1 MTVQR
6 KSLVVVSIVTDH
18 ENHNPSI
25 QSFDRVVSPSARA
38 LVARADGGKWR
49 FLVTSSQLSLV
60 VVTQQGTLGTFPT
73 KQRYVSPNGSIELQ
87 GRGSVQIHCTNLSSG
102 PAATSAEVRT
112 WDAGYLC
119 GGLEPVEFAEDGLT
133 TPAAAAFGNLGSFG
147 GFPAPFTNRCRLYID
162 ALQTRIRATAP
173 NGLVVL
179 NAGPQPVDERLY
191 IDLDT
196 PQGYKFEIRE
206 STAGAGINYGVIWYR
221 G

>member
-1 MTVQR
+1 MVQPKRSAAVCTV
-6 KSLVVVSIVTDH
+6 T
-18 ENHNPSI
+18 NPNPSI
-25 QSFDRVVSPSARA
+25 QSFDRVLPPNTRA
-38 LVARADGGKWR
+38 LVARVDGDKWR
-49 FLVTSSQLSLV
+49 FFVTSDRLSRA
-60 VVTQQGTLGTFPT
+60 VVTQKGTLGFFPT
-73 KQRYVSPNGSIELQ
+73 KQHYIAPNSSIELQ
-87 GRGSVQIHCTNLSSG
+87 GRGSVEIHVTNLDG
-102 PAATSAEVRT
+102 ANNAQVKT
-112 WDAGYLC
+112 WEAGYLC

-147 GFPAPFTNRCRLYID
+147 GFPAPFTNHCRLYVD

-173 NGLVVL
+173 NGLVIL

>member
-1 MTVQR
+1 MT
-6 KSLVVVSIVTDH
+6 
-18 ENHNPSI
+18 NHNPSI
-25 QSFDRVVSPSARA
+25 QSFDRVISPAARA
-38 LVARADGGKWR
+38 IVARVDGEKWR
-49 FLVTSSQLSLV
+49 FFITSEQVTR
-60 VVTQQGTLGTFPT
+60 VTIQQQGMLGSFPT
-73 KQRYVSPNGSIELQ
+73 KQHYIAPNSSIEIQ
-87 GRGSVQIHCTNLSSG
+87 GRGSVEIFAENLGAVST
-102 PAATSAEVRT
+102 AVRT
-112 WDAGYLC
+112 WNGEYLC

-147 GFPAPFTNRCRLYID
+147 GFPAPFTNHCRLYVD

-173 NGLVVL
+173 NGLVIL

-196 PQGYKFEIRE
+196 PQGYRFEIRE

>member
-1 MTVQR
+1 VAVFTV
-6 KSLVVVSIVTDH
+6 T
-18 ENHNPSI
+18 NHNPSI
-25 QSFDRVVSPSARA
+25 QSFDRVISPAARA
-38 LVARADGGKWR
+38 IVARVDGEKWR
-49 FLVTSSQLSLV
+49 FFITSEQLARVTIE
-60 VVTQQGTLGTFPT
+60 QQGTLGSFPT
-73 KQRYVSPNGSIELQ
+73 KQMYIAPGSSIEVQ
-87 GRGSVQIHCTNLSSG
+87 GRGSVEIFAENLGAVST
-102 PAATSAEVRT
+102 AVRT
-112 WDAGYLC
+112 WNGGYLC

-133 TPAAAAFGNLGSFG
+133 TPAAAAFGPLGSFG

-196 PQGYKFEIRE
+196 PQGYLFEIRE
-206 STAGAGINYGVIWYR
+206 SVAGAGINYGVIWYR